1 MNTLNVVS
9 YSLYDTRNTKYD
21 SEVSQSMQT
30 IKTDLGEI
38 SVTKETIESM
48 VSLNLADVKGVVGSK
63 KSIIKEI
70 TDMLMGNIS
79 ENKIKETSRTIKVE
93 IKDNK
98 PLINLYIIIKY
109 GVRIPDIAWDIQNR
123 VKENLMEKLGI
134 EINEIDIHIQ
144 GIQFPKKTQSRR
156 DLVASNLFVKVF

>member
-1 MNTLNVVS
+1 ML
-9 YSLYDTRNTKYD
+9 
-21 SEVSQSMQT
+21 T

-38 SVTKETIESM
+38 SVTKETIGSI
-48 VSLNLADVKGVVGSK
+48 VSLNLADVKGVVGSRR
-63 KSIIKEI
+63 SIIKEI
-70 TDMLMGNIS
+70 TDMLRGDAS
-79 ENKIKETSRTIKVE
+79 ENEIEEASRTIKIE

-123 VKENLMEKLGI
+123 VKENLMKKLRI
-134 EINEIDIHIQ
+134 NINEIDIHIQ
-144 GIQFPKKTQSRR
+144 GVQFPKKTQSRR

>member
-1 MNTLNVVS
+1 
-9 YSLYDTRNTKYD
+9 
-21 SEVSQSMQT
+21 MQT
-30 IKTDLGEI
+30 VKTDLGEI
-38 SVTKETIESM
+38 NITKETIRSI
-48 VSLNLADVKGVVGSK
+48 VSLNLADVKGVVGNR

-70 TDMLMGNIS
+70 TDMLRGDVSKN
-79 ENKIKETSRTIKVE
+79 ETEEADRNLKVE

-123 VKENLMEKLGI
+123 VKEVLLKKLDM
-134 EINEIDIHIQ
+134 EINEIDIHVQ
-144 GIQFPKKTQSRR
+144 GIQFPKKSQSRK

>member
-1 MNTLNVVS
+1 
-9 YSLYDTRNTKYD
+9 
-21 SEVSQSMQT
+21 MQT

-38 SVTKETIESM
+38 NVTGETIGSI
-48 VSLNLADVKGVVGSK
+48 VSLNLADVKGVVGSRK
-63 KSIIKEI
+63 TIIKEI
-70 TDMLMGNIS
+70 TDMLRGDTS
-79 ENKIKETSRTIKVE
+79 ENGIEETSRTIKVE

-109 GVRIPDIAWDIQNR
+109 GVRMPDIAWEIQSR
-123 VKENLMEKLGI
+123 VKESLREKLGTD
-134 EINEIDIHIQ
+134 INEINIHVQ

>member
-1 MNTLNVVS
+1 ML
-9 YSLYDTRNTKYD
+9 
-21 SEVSQSMQT
+21 T

-38 SVTKETIESM
+38 SVTKETLGSII
-48 VSLNLADVKGVVGSK
+48 SLNLADVKGVVGSRR
-63 KSIIKEI
+63 SIIKEI
-70 TDMLMGNIS
+70 TDMLRGDAS
-79 ENKIKETSRTIKVE
+79 ENEIEEASRTIKIE

-123 VKENLMEKLGI
+123 VKENLMKKLGI
-134 EINEIDIHIQ
+134 NINEIDIHVQ
-144 GIQFPKKTQSRR
+144 GIQFPKKSQSKR

>member
-1 MNTLNVVS
+1 
-9 YSLYDTRNTKYD
+9 
-21 SEVSQSMQT
+21 MQT

-38 SVTKETIESM
+38 NVTEETIGNI

-70 TDMLMGNIS
+70 TDMLRGATN
-79 ENKIKETSRTIKVE
+79 ENEIEEASRTIKVE

-109 GVRIPDIAWDIQNR
+109 GVRIPDIAWDIQSR
-123 VKENLMEKLGI
+123 IKEGLMNKLGI
-134 EINEIDIHIQ
+134 DINEIDIHVQ
-144 GIQFPKKTQSRR
+144 GIQFPKKTQSRK
-156 DLVASNLFVKVF
+156 DLVASNLFIKVF